1 MKMKTQKYQNLWV
14 TTKVELKGKNFSAK
28 HPHLKKRSFKTR
40 SKVYIHL
47 KKPKTEEQMKLNINE
62 RK

>member
-1 MKMKTQKYQNLWV
+1 MKMKTQKYQNPWV
-14 TTKVELKGKNFSAK
+14 TTKVELEGKNFSTK

-47 KKPKTEEQMKLNINE
+47 KKLKTEDQMKLNINE